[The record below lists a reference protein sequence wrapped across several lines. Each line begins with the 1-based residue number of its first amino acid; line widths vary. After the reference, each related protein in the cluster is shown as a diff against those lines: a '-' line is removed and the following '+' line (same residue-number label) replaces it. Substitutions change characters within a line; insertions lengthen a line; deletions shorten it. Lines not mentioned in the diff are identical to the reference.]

1 MKKSLFLFVFLTL
14 VFSSCVKHEGGL
26 MIYPEKEYLVASDRG
41 CCGNGND
48 GWEPYFFVKEK
59 GKNTWET
66 FDRILG
72 LEYEVGHEYLIKA
85 EKVVD
90 KELLKI
96 ADGPSYIY
104 LRLVK
109 VLSIEEKD
117 SEGLP
122 DNYLSYSE
130 ELPPPSEYY
139 KDRVSPTLHEE

>member
-14 VFSSCVKHEGGL
+14 VFSSCIKHEGGL
-26 MIYPEKEYLVASDRG
+26 MIYPAKEYLVASDMG
-41 CCGNGND
+41 CWAFEGE
-48 GWEPYFFVKEK
+48 GWEPYYFVKEK

-72 LEYEVGHEYLIKA
+72 LEYELGHEYLIKA

-109 VLSIEEKD
+109 VLSVEEKD

-122 DNYLSYSE
+122 ENYLPYSD
-130 ELPPPSEYY
+130 ELPPPSEYF
-139 KDRVSPTLHEE
+139 KDRVSSTL

>member
-1 MKKSLFLFVFLTL
+1 MKLKLNYLILILL
-14 VFSSCVKHEGGL
+14 VFSSCIKHEGGL
-26 MIYPEKEYLVASDRG
+26 MIYPAKEYLVASDRG
-41 CCGNGND
+41 CWAFEGE
-48 GWEPYFFVKEK
+48 GWEPYYFVKEK

-72 LEYEVGHEYLIKA
+72 LEYELGHEYLIKA

-96 ADGPSYIY
+96 ADAPSYIY

-122 DNYLSYSE
+122 DNYLPYSE

-139 KDRVSPTLHEE
+139 KDRISPTLHEE

>member
-1 MKKSLFLFVFLTL
+1 MKKLTFLFLFGALL
-14 VFSSCVKHEGGL
+14 LSSCAKHEGGL
-26 MIYPEKEYLVASDRG
+26 LIYPAKEYLVASDRG
-41 CCGNGND
+41 CCAFEGE
-48 GWEPYFFVKEK
+48 GWEPYYFVKEK

-122 DNYLSYSE
+122 DTYLSYSE

-139 KDRVSPTLHEE
+139 GN